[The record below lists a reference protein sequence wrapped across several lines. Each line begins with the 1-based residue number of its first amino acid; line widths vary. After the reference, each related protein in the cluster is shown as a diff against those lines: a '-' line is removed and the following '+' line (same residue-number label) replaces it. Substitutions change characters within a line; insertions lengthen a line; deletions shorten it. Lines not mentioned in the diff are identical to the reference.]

1 MYYEELVK
9 SLRQCAE
16 ASCAGCKNDL
26 VEIGCRGKLQIEAAN
41 AIEKLSKERKT
52 GKWEVDEVGCGIC
65 SACGNFA
72 FETTT
77 HHISGW
83 YPRFC
88 PNCGAKMEAP
98 TDV

>member
-1 MYYEELVK
+1 MYEKLIS
-9 SLRQCAE
+9 SLRICQGMCE
-16 ASCAGCKNDL
+16 GAGF
-26 VEIGCRGKLQIEAAN
+26 EEAAKLLTQAAD
-41 AIEKLSKERKT
+41 AIEKLSKERKS

>member
-1 MYYEELVK
+1 MAKYIELEDAYKTLSDYYHH
-9 SLRQCAE
+9 STDNQHMALRE
-16 ASCAGCKNDL
+16 ALDR
-26 VEIGCRGKLQIEAAN
+26 VPAADVV
-41 AIEKLSKERKT
+41 ERKT
-52 GKWEVDEVGCGIC
+52 WKWEVDEVGCGIC

-88 PNCGAKMEAP
+88 PNCGAKMEVP

>member
-1 MYYEELVK
+1 MYEELVK
-9 SLRQCAE
+9 RLRSHNGWALNE
-16 ASCAGCKNDL
+16 TLD
-26 VEIGCRGKLQIEAAN
+26 EAAD
-41 AIEKLSKERKT
+41 AIEKLSKERKS